1 MRYLMSLLNKEIVC
15 GPEQSFNPLHVFS
28 EGNVIVQSSDNSQ
41 TLYIDGAG
49 EGGWPIYI
57 GVTKSRGTQENKL
70 PVEANDIVG
79 GLQVYARVKQGSSLG
94 YSAEETPLIGSVIF
108 KVGSTLGSSELLLA
122 VANDN
127 SLQIKVV
134 LDSAGNLKVAGNIE
148 TGKLCITD
156 EIVNASGNA
165 VKFIKVYYEGT
176 AYAMPI
182 YSIQETQNGSWF
194 RELYRKFLN
203 IL

>member
-1 MRYLMSLLNKEIVC
+1 MSLLNKEIVC
-15 GPEQSFNPLHVFS
+15 GPEQSFEPLHIFS

-41 TLYIDGAG
+41 TLYVDGAG
-49 EGGWPIYI
+49 EGDWPIYI

-70 PVEANDIVG
+70 PVETNDILG
-79 GLQVYARVKQGSSLG
+79 GLQIYARIKQGSSLG
-94 YSAEETPLIGSVIF
+94 YSTEETPLIGSAIF

-122 VANDN
+122 VANDHT
-127 SLQIKVV
+127 LKVKVV

-148 TGKLCITD
+148 TGSLCITD

-165 VKFIKVYYEGT
+165 VKFVKVYHNGDV
-176 AYAMPI
+176 YAMPI
-182 YSIQETQNGSWF
+182 YSIQETPSGSWF
-194 RELYRKFLN
+194 RELCRRFLN

>member
-1 MRYLMSLLNKEIVC
+1 MDYLNYRIVCEPEINKE
-15 GPEQSFNPLHVFS
+15 PLQVFGDNTAD
-28 EGNVIVQSSDNSQ
+28 GNVIVRSSNNSQ

-49 EGGWPIYI
+49 QGEWPIYI

-70 PVEANDIVG
+70 PVEADDILG

-108 KVGSTLGSSELLLA
+108 KVGATLGSSELLLA
-122 VANDN
+122 VANEN
-127 SLQIKVV
+127 KLTVRVI

-148 TGKLCITD
+148 TGVLCITD

-165 VKFIKVYYEGT
+165 VKFVKVYHNGD

-182 YSIQETQNGSWF
+182 YSIQETPVGS
-194 RELYRKFLN
+194 
-203 IL
+203 

>member
-1 MRYLMSLLNKEIVC
+1 MSLLNKEIVC
-15 GPEQSFNPLHVFS
+15 GPEQSFDPLHIFS

-41 TLYIDGAG
+41 TLYVDGAG
-49 EGGWPIYI
+49 EGDWPIYI

-70 PVEANDIVG
+70 PVEINDILG
-79 GLQVYARVKQGSSLG
+79 GLQIYARIKQGSSLG
-94 YSAEETPLIGSVIF
+94 YSTEETPLIGSAIF

-122 VANDN
+122 VANDHT
-127 SLQIKVV
+127 LKVKVV

-148 TGKLCITD
+148 TGSLCITD

-165 VKFIKVYYEGT
+165 VKFVKVYHNGN

-182 YSIQETQNGSWF
+182 YSIQEIPSGSWF
-194 RELYRKFLN
+194 RELCRRFLN

>member
-1 MRYLMSLLNKEIVC
+1 MSLLNKEIVC
-15 GPEQSFNPLHVFS
+15 GPEQSFEPLHIFS

-41 TLYIDGAG
+41 TLYVDGAG
-49 EGGWPIYI
+49 EGDWPIYI

-70 PVEANDIVG
+70 PVETNDILG
-79 GLQVYARVKQGSSLG
+79 GLQIYARIKQGSSLG
-94 YSAEETPLIGSVIF
+94 YSTEETPLIGSAIF

-122 VANDN
+122 VANDHT
-127 SLQIKVV
+127 LKVKVV

-148 TGKLCITD
+148 TGSLCITD

-165 VKFIKVYYEGT
+165 VKFVKVYHNGN

-182 YSIQETQNGSWF
+182 YSIQETPSGSWF
-194 RELYRKFLN
+194 RELCRRFLN

>member
-1 MRYLMSLLNKEIVC
+1 MSLLNKQIVC
-15 GPEQSFNPLHVFS
+15 GPEQSFEPLHIFN

-70 PVEANDIVG
+70 PVEANDVLG
-79 GLQVYARVKQGSSLG
+79 GLQVYARVKQGASLG
-94 YSAEETPLIGSVIF
+94 YSADETPLIGSAIF

-127 SLQIKVV
+127 TLQIKVV
-134 LDSAGNLKVAGNIE
+134 LDSNGNLKVAGNIE
-148 TGKLCITD
+148 TGALCITD
-156 EIVNASGNA
+156 EIVNASSNPI
-165 VKFIKVYYEGT
+165 KFVKVYHDGC

-182 YSIQETQNGSWF
+182 YSIQETPTGSWF
-194 RELYRKFLN
+194 HELCRKFLN

>member
-1 MRYLMSLLNKEIVC
+1 MSLLNKEIVC
-15 GPEQSFNPLHVFS
+15 GPEQSFEPLHIFN

-70 PVEANDIVG
+70 PVEANDILG

-94 YSAEETPLIGSVIF
+94 YSAEETPLIGSAIF

-122 VANDN
+122 VADDKK
-127 SLQIKVV
+127 LKVRVV
-134 LDSAGNLKVAGNIE
+134 LDSDGNLKVAGNLE
-148 TGKLCITD
+148 TGALWITD
-156 EIVNASGNA
+156 EIVNASDNP
-165 VKFIKVYYEGT
+165 VKFVKVYHEGT

-182 YSIQETQNGSWF
+182 YSIQETPNGSWF
-194 RELYRKFLN
+194 RELCRKFLN

>member
-1 MRYLMSLLNKEIVC
+1 
-15 GPEQSFNPLHVFS
+15 
-28 EGNVIVQSSDNSQ
+28 
-41 TLYIDGAG
+41 
-49 EGGWPIYI
+49 
-57 GVTKSRGTQENKL
+57 
-70 PVEANDIVG
+70 VG

-165 VKFIKVYYEGT
+165 VKFVKVYHEGA

>member
-1 MRYLMSLLNKEIVC
+1 MSLLNKEIVC
-15 GPEQSFNPLHVFS
+15 GPEQSFEPLHIFS

-41 TLYIDGAG
+41 TLYVDGAG
-49 EGGWPIYI
+49 EGDWPIYI

-70 PVEANDIVG
+70 PVETNDILG
-79 GLQVYARVKQGSSLG
+79 GLQIYARIKQGSSLG
-94 YSAEETPLIGSVIF
+94 YSTEETPLIGSAIF

-122 VANDN
+122 VANDHT
-127 SLQIKVV
+127 LKIKVV

-148 TGKLCITD
+148 TGSLCITD

-165 VKFIKVYYEGT
+165 VKFVKVYHNGN

-182 YSIQETQNGSWF
+182 YSIQETPSGSWF
-194 RELYRKFLN
+194 RELCRRFLN

>member
-1 MRYLMSLLNKEIVC
+1 MRYLMSLLNNKIVC
-15 GPEQSFNPLHVFS
+15 GPEQSFKPLHVFD

-57 GVTKSRGTQENKL
+57 GVTKSRGTQANKL
-70 PVEANDIVG
+70 PVDANDILG

-94 YSAEETPLIGSVIF
+94 YSAEETPLIGSAIF
-108 KVGSTLGSSELLLA
+108 KVGATLGSSELLLA

-127 SLQIKVV
+127 ELTVRVV
-134 LDSAGNLKVAGNIE
+134 LDSSGNLKVAGNIE
-148 TGKLCITD
+148 TGALCVTD
-156 EIVNASGNA
+156 EIVNASGNP
-165 VKFIKVYYEGT
+165 VKFVKVYHNGH

-182 YSIQETQNGSWF
+182 YSTQEKSTGSWF
-194 RELYRKFLN
+194 RELCRKFLN

>member
-15 GPEQSFNPLHVFS
+15 GPEQSFDPLQIFN

-70 PVEANDIVG
+70 PVEANDVLG
-79 GLQVYARVKQGSSLG
+79 GLQVYARVKQGTSLG
-94 YSAEETPLIGSVIF
+94 YSAEETPLIGSAIF
-108 KVGSTLGSSELLLA
+108 KVGATLGSSELLLA

-127 SLQIKVV
+127 KLKIKVV
-134 LDSAGNLKVAGNIE
+134 LDSSGNLKVAGNIE
-148 TGKLCITD
+148 TGALCITD
-156 EIVNASGNA
+156 ELVNASGNP
-165 VKFIKVYYEGT
+165 VKFIKVYHNGN

-182 YSIQETQNGSWF
+182 YSIQETPNGS
-194 RELYRKFLN
+194 
-203 IL
+203 

>member
-1 MRYLMSLLNKEIVC
+1 MRYLMNLLNHEIIC
-15 GPEQSFNPLHVFS
+15 GPEQSFDPLKVFS

-49 EGGWPIYI
+49 EGGWPTYV

-70 PVEANDIVG
+70 PVEINDILG
-79 GLQVYARVKQGSSLG
+79 GLQVYARIKPGSSLG
-94 YSAEETPLIGSVIF
+94 YSADETPLIGSAIF
-108 KVGSTLGSSELLLA
+108 KVGSSLGSSELLLA

-127 SLQIKVV
+127 QLKIRVV
-134 LDSAGNLKVAGNIE
+134 LDSLGNLKVAGNIE
-148 TGKLCITD
+148 TGALCITD
-156 EIVNASGNA
+156 ELVTASGNA
-165 VKFIKVYYEGT
+165 VKFVKVYHEGN

-182 YSIQETQNGSWF
+182 YSIQETPNESWF

>member
-1 MRYLMSLLNKEIVC
+1 MDYLNYKIICEPEIN
-15 GPEQSFNPLHVFS
+15 EEPLQVFGDNTVS
-28 EGNVIVQSSDNSQ
+28 GNVIIRSSNNSQ

-49 EGGWPIYI
+49 QGECPIYV

-70 PVEANDIVG
+70 PVEADDMLG
-79 GLQVYARVKQGSSLG
+79 GLQIYARVKQGSSLG
-94 YSAEETPLIGSVIF
+94 YSAEETPLIGSAIF

-122 VANDN
+122 VANEN
-127 SLQIKVV
+127 KLTVRVI

-148 TGKLCITD
+148 TGMLCITD

-165 VKFIKVYYEGT
+165 VKFVKVYHNGD

-182 YSIQETQNGSWF
+182 YSIQETPNGS
-194 RELYRKFLN
+194 
-203 IL
+203 

>member
-1 MRYLMSLLNKEIVC
+1 MNLLNNEIVC
-15 GPEQSFNPLHVFS
+15 GPEQSFDPLQIFN

-49 EGGWPIYI
+49 ESGWPIYV

-70 PVEANDIVG
+70 PVEANDILG
-79 GLQVYARVKQGSSLG
+79 GLQVYARIKQGSSLG
-94 YSAEETPLIGSVIF
+94 YSAEETPLIGSAIF
-108 KVGSTLGSSELLLA
+108 KVGSSLGSSELLLA

-127 SLQIKVV
+127 KLKIKVV
-134 LDSAGNLKVAGNIE
+134 LDSEGNLKIAGNIE
-148 TGKLCITD
+148 TGALCITD
-156 EIVNASGNA
+156 ELVAASGDA
-165 VKFIKVYYEGT
+165 VKFVKVYHQGN

-182 YSIQETQNGSWF
+182 YSIRETQNESWF

>member
-1 MRYLMSLLNKEIVC
+1 MNLLNDEIIC
-15 GPEQSFNPLHVFS
+15 GPEQRFDPLKVFS

-49 EGGWPIYI
+49 EGGWPIYL

-70 PVEANDIVG
+70 PVEADDILG

-94 YSAEETPLIGSVIF
+94 YSAEETPLIGSAIF
-108 KVGSTLGSSELLLA
+108 KVGSSLGSSELLLA

-127 SLQIKVV
+127 KLTIKVV

-148 TGKLCITD
+148 TGVLCITD

-165 VKFIKVYYEGT
+165 VKFVKVYHEGN

-182 YSIQETQNGSWF
+182 YSIQETPTGSRF
-194 RELYRKFLN
+194 REWCRKFLN

>member
-1 MRYLMSLLNKEIVC
+1 MDYLNYKIICEPEIN
-15 GPEQSFNPLHVFS
+15 EEPLQVFGDNTVS
-28 EGNVIVQSSDNSQ
+28 GNVVVRSSNNSQ

-49 EGGWPIYI
+49 QGECPIYV

-70 PVEANDIVG
+70 PVEADDILG

-94 YSAEETPLIGSVIF
+94 YSAEETPLIGSAIF
-108 KVGSTLGSSELLLA
+108 KVGSTLGSSELILA

-127 SLQIKVV
+127 QLTVRVV

-148 TGKLCITD
+148 TGALCITD
-156 EIVNASGNA
+156 ELVNASGNP
-165 VKFIKVYYEGT
+165 VKFVKVYYEGT

-182 YSIQETQNGSWF
+182 YSIQETPNES
-194 RELYRKFLN
+194 
-203 IL
+203 

>member
-1 MRYLMSLLNKEIVC
+1 MDYLNYRIVCEPEINKE
-15 GPEQSFNPLHVFS
+15 PLQVFGDNTAD
-28 EGNVIVQSSDNSQ
+28 GNVIVRSSNNSQ

-49 EGGWPIYI
+49 QGEWPIYI

-70 PVEANDIVG
+70 PVEADDILG

-127 SLQIKVV
+127 KLTVKVV
-134 LDSAGNLKVAGNIE
+134 LDSFGNLKVAGNIE
-148 TGKLCITD
+148 TGALRITD
-156 EIVNASGNA
+156 ELVNSSGNP
-165 VKFIKVYYEGT
+165 VKFVKVYYEGT
-176 AYAMPI
+176 AYAMPV
-182 YSIQETQNGSWF
+182 YSIQETPTEN
-194 RELYRKFLN
+194 
-203 IL
+203 